1 MIFKIKLLILLV
13 LLNIVITNNN
23 IKINYNINIIKMK
36 DSSKKTTINT
46 TNTTNTSTTNTST
59 TKTKTKKEK
68 SILKNNKKNNN
79 TVNSGI
85 TGGTSSSNNDL
96 RVIEVAKE
104 WVLNKEDQITKE
116 TSMFQNITEIMK
128 KKLANVSLRPNTVHL
143 VIKYI
148 MELIEETPIK
158 GVEQKEFALKV
169 MRELFK
175 DLTEG
180 EDEIVLL
187 KLLDDGSISNLIDL
201 VVDATNGKI
210 NVNAAIETSVQCVTT
225 CLPLCFRKSKNKN
238 TK

>member
-1 MIFKIKLLILLV
+1 MLLKNKLLLLLI

-23 IKINYNINIIKMK
+23 IKISYNSIVMK
-36 DSSKKTTINT
+36 SSKKSVENANKSKTTREQDVVIKNIKG
-46 TNTTNTSTTNTST
+46 
-59 TKTKTKKEK
+59 TKSGEN
-68 SILKNNKKNNN
+68 LK
-79 TVNSGI
+79 
-85 TGGTSSSNNDL
+85 
-96 RVIEVAKE
+96 VIEVAKE
-104 WVLNKEDQITKE
+104 WVINKENEIIKE
-116 TSMFQNITEIMK
+116 TSMFTNITEIMK

-187 KLLDDGSISNLIDL
+187 KLLDDGSISNIIDL
-201 VVDATNGKI
+201 VVDATNGKV
-210 NVNAAIETSVQCVTT
+210 NVNAAIQTSVQCVTT
-225 CLPLCFRKSKNKN
+225 CLPYCMKSKSKRNKAI
-238 TK
+238 K

>member
-1 MIFKIKLLILLV
+1 MIQKIKIIILL

-23 IKINYNINIIKMK
+23 IKINYNSIVMRNSK
-36 DSSKKTTINT
+36 DNKTTTT
-46 TNTTNTSTTNTST
+46 TNATNATNA
-59 TKTKTKKEK
+59 TKRDKK
-68 SILKNNKKNNN
+68 SKKNN
-79 TVNSGI
+79 
-85 TGGTSSSNNDL
+85 SNDDL

-104 WVLNKEDQITKE
+104 WVIKKEDEIVKE
-116 TSMFQNITEIMK
+116 SSILNNVTQIMK

-148 MELIEETPIK
+148 MELIEETPMK

-180 EDEIVLL
+180 EDELVLL

-210 NVNAAIETSVQCVTT
+210 NVNAAIETSVQCFST
-225 CLPLCFRKSKNKN
+225 CLPYCLSGKSKKKLKTKN
-238 TK
+238 

>member
-1 MIFKIKLLILLV
+1 MLQKVKFIVLII

-23 IKINYNINIIKMK
+23 IKISYNSIIMK
-36 DSSKKTTINT
+36 SSKNKSLENA
-46 TNTTNTSTTNTST
+46 N
-59 TKTKTKKEK
+59 KTKTTREQDVVIKNIKGTK
-68 SILKNNKKNNN
+68 SGENLK
-79 TVNSGI
+79 
-85 TGGTSSSNNDL
+85 
-96 RVIEVAKE
+96 VIEVAKE
-104 WVLNKEDQITKE
+104 WVINKENEIIKE
-116 TSMFQNITEIMK
+116 TSMFTNITEIMK

-158 GVEQKEFALKV
+158 GIEQKEFALKV

-187 KLLDDGSISNLIDL
+187 KLLDDGSISNIIDL
-201 VVDATNGKI
+201 VVDATNGKV

-225 CLPLCFRKSKNKN
+225 CLPYCMKSKSKRNKAI
-238 TK
+238 K

>member
-1 MIFKIKLLILLV
+1 MVFKIKLLILLV

-23 IKINYNINIIKMK
+23 IKINYNIIKMR

-46 TNTTNTSTTNTST
+46 TNTTNTATTNTAT
-59 TKTKTKKEK
+59 TKPKTKKEK

-79 TVNSGI
+79 
-85 TGGTSSSNNDL
+85 SNNDL

-128 KKLANVSLRPNTVHL
+128 KKLANVSLRPNTIHL

-225 CLPLCFRKSKNKN
+225 CLPLCFRKSKK
-238 TK
+238 

>member
-1 MIFKIKLLILLV
+1 MLQKVKFIVLLI

-23 IKINYNINIIKMK
+23 IKISYNSIIMK
-36 DSSKKTTINT
+36 SSKNKCLENV
-46 TNTTNTSTTNTST
+46 N
-59 TKTKTKKEK
+59 KTKTREQDVVIKNIKGTK
-68 SILKNNKKNNN
+68 SGENLK
-79 TVNSGI
+79 
-85 TGGTSSSNNDL
+85 
-96 RVIEVAKE
+96 VIEVAKE
-104 WVLNKEDQITKE
+104 WAINKENEIIKE
-116 TSMFQNITEIMK
+116 TSMFTNITEIMK

-180 EDEIVLL
+180 EDETVLL
-187 KLLDDGSISNLIDL
+187 KLLDDGSISNIIDL

-225 CLPLCFRKSKNKN
+225 CLPYCMKSKSKRNKAI
-238 TK
+238 K

>member
-1 MIFKIKLLILLV
+1 MLQKVKFIVLII

-23 IKINYNINIIKMK
+23 IKISYNSIIMK
-36 DSSKKTTINT
+36 SSKKSLENA
-46 TNTTNTSTTNTST
+46 N
-59 TKTKTKKEK
+59 KTKTREQDVVIKNIKGTK
-68 SILKNNKKNNN
+68 SGENLK
-79 TVNSGI
+79 
-85 TGGTSSSNNDL
+85 
-96 RVIEVAKE
+96 VIEVAKE
-104 WVLNKEDQITKE
+104 WVINKENEIIKE
-116 TSMFQNITEIMK
+116 TSMFTNITEIMK

-187 KLLDDGSISNLIDL
+187 KLLDDGSISNIIDL
-201 VVDATNGKI
+201 VVDATNGKV

-225 CLPLCFRKSKNKN
+225 CLPYCMKSKSKRNKAI
-238 TK
+238 K